1 MYFSVIVP
9 VYNVAPYLKTC
20 VDSILSQ
27 TYPAFELILVDDGSL
42 DACPAMCDTYA
53 AADRRVKVIHQ
64 KNSGP
69 AHARKSGLRAAT
81 GRYVVFVDGDD
92 WIAPGFL
99 ERGRTLLEE
108 TQAELILFARSF
120 VYGTRMEVVHEPVAE
135 GLYERE
141 RILSELYPCMLMNSQ
156 MKHLFY
162 FTSGKIF
169 RRSLAEKGCL
179 SVNEKISL
187 GEDLL
192 SVLPVYL
199 EAQCVYVSYESADFY
214 RIKAQS
220 ACHGFQV
227 KQYGQI
233 LLVLKELKK
242 ICRERKKCLPEDF
255 ERQMERYGAYMC
267 FTLLVHAVNDRE
279 FRQWKII
286 RRRMRHPLLQECVRE
301 ARFVQ
306 ISPKT
311 RITYWLLR
319 RNWIL
324 LSYLFLCICRNIRMY
339 VPKKIK

>member
-1 MYFSVIVP
+1 MKHGKISIVVP
-9 VYNVAPYLKTC
+9 VYNVEDYLERC
-20 VDSILSQ
+20 IESLLSQ
-27 TYPAFELILVDDGSL
+27 TYRNIEIILIDDGSG
-42 DACPAMCDTYA
+42 DASKEICDRYA
-53 AADRRVKVIHQ
+53 AADNRVIALHKENGGVVSARRA
-64 KNSGP
+64 G
-69 AHARKSGLRAAT
+69 AGLAT
-81 GRYVVFVDGDD
+81 GDYVCSVDGDD

-99 ERGRTLLEE
+99 ERGRALLEE

-220 ACHGFQV
+220 ACYGF
-227 KQYGQI
+227 
-233 LLVLKELKK
+233 LVLKELKK